1 MRTESWLKGST
12 SRRRCWLSNRCDW
25 FGSLPPGKARLR
37 RLMEGFSRAVRA
49 SATTYGGGLRGLARE
64 DTAEMARGGSKKRR
78 PRRRI
83 PRGRFLL
90 RWLAV
95 GVVLFIAFLYSQ
107 PLRSYI
113 STRDALAERTTE
125 VRELRAKKQRLE
137 RRLAEGDTPAAV
149 EREARRLGYVKPGER
164 LFIVKGIVS
173 WRRTHERNGER

>member
-1 MRTESWLKGST
+1 
-12 SRRRCWLSNRCDW
+12 
-25 FGSLPPGKARLR
+25 
-37 RLMEGFSRAVRA
+37 
-49 SATTYGGGLRGLARE
+49 
-64 DTAEMARGGSKKRR
+64 MARGGSRKRR
-78 PRRRI
+78 PRHRV

-113 STRDALAERTTE
+113 STRNALAERTAE

-137 RRLAEGDTPAAV
+137 RRLAEGDTPAAL

-164 LFIVKGIVS
+164 LFIVKGIDE
-173 WRRTHERNGER
+173 WRARRETRIGGGG